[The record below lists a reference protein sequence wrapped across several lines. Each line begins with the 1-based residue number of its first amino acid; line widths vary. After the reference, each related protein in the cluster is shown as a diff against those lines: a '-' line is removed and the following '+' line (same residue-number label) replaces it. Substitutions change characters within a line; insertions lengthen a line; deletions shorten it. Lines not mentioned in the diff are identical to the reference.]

1 MSLFSQR
8 LRYLCNENMREQHTQ
23 HTVLNLS
30 IYNRVGAA
38 LEGNEM
44 RSLQIIYSAI
54 LIKIV
59 SALTL
64 TPPSFYSKII
74 SPIAKTAAD
83 YASSGESVLHI
94 LDAQCVLGGI
104 DYNIDGA
111 HDKKKYEAATFAG
124 GCFWGVQLAYDNEPG
139 VIASCV
145 GYTQGHAM
153 FPSYAEVCAEETSHT
168 EACLVVFDPEIVA
181 YARLAEVMFGI
192 IPDPTTL
199 NRVGKDRGT
208 QYRTGLY
215 AHSDHQLLQSQEAY
229 DKENRMWK
237 TSGRTVMTE
246 VKMAQ
251 PFWPAEEEHQS
262 YLEKNT
268 GGRCS

>member
-1 MSLFSQR
+1 
-8 LRYLCNENMREQHTQ
+8 
-23 HTVLNLS
+23 
-30 IYNRVGAA
+30 
-38 LEGNEM
+38 M

-59 SALTL
+59 SALT
-64 TPPSFYSKII
+64 PPSFYSKII
-74 SPIAKTAAD
+74 SPLAKTAAD

-192 IPDPTTL
+192 IPDPRML